1 MLDSS
6 TLSKDGNNQI
16 SQKSSSRSIMEDL
29 FPCYKILILG
39 DPGIGKTSLI
49 HRYISNE
56 FLEKTISTMGLDYQN
71 KIVDITSDDKIILKL
86 WDTAGSEKYNS
97 IAKNYFTNCDGII
110 LCFDITDIK
119 TFNNLN
125 NWINYINDY
134 VKIIENKEDE
144 EEEEEEIEDNKVVI
158 KWLDDNEKEKP
169 IIVLTGTKSDTEGE
183 KVDTEEIDKLKNN
196 LKCKYFETSSKNGDG
211 IENLFLF
218 IAKELFKK
226 NQNKN
231 HSKRKGGFKLK
242 NKRINDEDENAEN
255 DGYSQSKLQCF

>member
-1 MLDSS
+1 
-6 TLSKDGNNQI
+6 
-16 SQKSSSRSIMEDL
+16 
-29 FPCYKILILG
+29 
-39 DPGIGKTSLI
+39 
-49 HRYISNE
+49 
-56 FLEKTISTMGLDYQN
+56 MGLDYQN
-71 KIVDITSDDKIILKL
+71 KIVDITSNDKIILKL

-242 NKRINDEDENAEN
+242 NKRINDEDDNAEN
-255 DGYSQSKLQCF
+255 DGYSQSKLQCC

>member
-71 KIVDITSDDKIILKL
+71 KIVDITSNDKIILKL

-183 KVDTEEIDKLKNN
+183 KV
-196 LKCKYFETSSKNGDG
+196 
-211 IENLFLF
+211 
-218 IAKELFKK
+218 FKM
-226 NQNKN
+226 
-231 HSKRKGGFKLK
+231 
-242 NKRINDEDENAEN
+242 
-255 DGYSQSKLQCF
+255 

>member
-71 KIVDITSDDKIILKL
+71 KIVDITSNDKIILKL

-134 VKIIENKEDE
+134 VKIIENKED
-144 EEEEEEIEDNKVVI
+144 VI

-242 NKRINDEDENAEN
+242 NKRINDEDDNAEN
-255 DGYSQSKLQCF
+255 DGYSQSKLQCC